1 MIQKRHYFVL
11 TLLMLLIFVLF
22 QVTVT
27 TSYFGDTQT
36 KNPYDY
42 AKDIPAPEGGD
53 SLPAEQKEAPFVI
66 VTGVGRQMPK
76 RTEGV
81 KRSLACMKQR
91 YAVASTL
98 AELSAEQ
105 LETAQTLIITAS
117 RFDDVGTVDELK
129 HAMQGGRSVIF
140 ATLPA
145 RDELDETELQVI
157 LGIRGIREYYEQEGL
172 RVFPGFLL
180 GGWGQYE
187 DYTFDALYTKVR
199 SSCKS
204 YIVGEVED
212 AAEQGLEN
220 EDLPD
225 ILWRNYFEGSPV
237 FVVNAPFFET
247 SAGPGMLAGM
257 LSEMQRTF
265 VYPVINARCLVV
277 ENLPYLSNENRDVL
291 MQLYSRDAERFLQD
305 IVFPGLVSLGKKT
318 DNLLSC
324 FATSSFDS
332 SAVSRE
338 ELNLE
343 LVAFYKQELAKVK
356 GELALSGFDRVRKS
370 GTDKLLADL
379 ELYSGRLGGYLF
391 SAFAPDGLDRA
402 SYAPLLAEGGALD
415 GVRALVGP
423 WAADVQT
430 EPEQGMDFTYF
441 NSRVVQLPI
450 TSTGFVYS
458 DEGNLSLR
466 SAASALGV
474 ITHSIDMAPMIYPES
489 GDDDWKYGFVEFA
502 KNIDTYWKPF
512 QALDALTVSEAAQRE
527 MRWLALQPQIEVGED
542 QVRIRMEGFH
552 DKAFFYLR
560 SWDKVTGV
568 DHGSFE
574 KLEDRV
580 YLIRADA
587 PEIVVSLE
595 HENRTS

>member
-27 TSYFGDTQT
+27 TSYFGDSQT
-36 KNPYDY
+36 KNPHDY
-42 AKDIPAPEGGD
+42 TRDIPAPGD
-53 SLPAEQKEAPFVI
+53 GLSSKQGEAPFVI
-66 VTGVGRQMPK
+66 VTGAARQMPK
-76 RTEGV
+76 RAEGV
-81 KRSLACMKQR
+81 QRSLACMKQR
-91 YAVASTL
+91 YSVVSTL

-105 LETAQTLIITAS
+105 LETMQTLIITAS
-117 RFDDVGTVDELK
+117 RFDDVGTVEELQ
-129 HAMQGGRSVIF
+129 HAIQGGKGVIF
-140 ATLPA
+140 AALPA
-145 RDELDETELQVI
+145 NDELDGTELQAI
-157 LGIRGIREYYEQEGL
+157 LGVRGIREYYTQKGI

-187 DYTFDALYTKVR
+187 DYAFDALYTKVR

-212 AAEQGLEN
+212 AAEQGLKN

-225 ILWRNYFEGSPV
+225 ILWRNYYEGSPV

-247 SAGPGMLAGM
+247 GAGPGMLAGM
-257 LSEMQRTF
+257 LAEMQRTF
-265 VYPVINARCLVV
+265 VYPVVNARCLVV
-277 ENLPYLSNENRDVL
+277 ENLPYLSNENPDAL

-332 SAVSRE
+332 SAVSQD
-338 ELNLE
+338 ELHLE
-343 LVAFYKQELAKVK
+343 LIAFYKQELAKVK
-356 GELALSGFDRVRKS
+356 GELGLSGFDRARKS
-370 GTDKLLADL
+370 GTEKLLADL
-379 ELYSGRLGGYLF
+379 KLFSGRLGDYLF

-402 SYAPLLAEGGALD
+402 SYTPLLAEGGALD
-415 GVRALVGP
+415 SVRALVGP
-423 WAADVQT
+423 WAADTQT
-430 EPEQGMDFTYF
+430 EQGLDFAYL
-441 NSRVVQLPI
+441 NDRVVQLPI
-450 TSTGFVYS
+450 VSSGFTYS

-474 ITHSIDMAPMIYPES
+474 ITHSIDMAEMIYPNS
-489 GDDDWKYGFVEFA
+489 GDDDWKFGFVEFA
-502 KNIDTYWKPF
+502 KNIDTYWKAF

-527 MRWLALQPQIEVGED
+527 MHWLALSPQIEIGEG

-552 DKAFFYLR
+552 ERAYFYLR

-568 DHGSFE
+568 ENGRFE

-580 YLIRADA
+580 YLIQADA
-587 PEIVVSLE
+587 PEVVVSLE
-595 HENRTS
+595 RDNRTS